1 MRAMDRRRFVPS
13 SESLEGRAMLTT
25 TATGNALNIFGGST
39 TTQNLPIT
47 FQQKEMRIEKMPL
60 NLRAL
65 EPDRFLPADTIH
77 QIQLGLNQ
85 IMSEAAPAPPKAL
98 TNYNLALRKIVFN
111 SSLSTHAADL
121 LIHGFAGSLKSAHTP
136 NPGLTTLTTAVSH
149 LVTQVD
155 TASINPVFLATNDT
169 SYLLQLALVIGQ
181 PMPAP
186 RVPSIAKTSGTRI
199 NTELSVTPLSNPTL
213 VGSYVYQTTI
223 QLINP
228 ATNAIYGQ
236 AAVAKNGQYSLRV
249 ATPLGL
255 GKHQF
260 VVRAV
265 DEVGH
270 LSHVSRVFTIKVVPP
285 KHNKTV
291 TTGQATPQGPLASLP
306 ALQSSIH

>member
-1 MRAMDRRRFVPS
+1 MDRRRFVPS
-13 SESLEGRAMLTT
+13 SESLEGRTMLTT
-25 TATGNALNIFGGST
+25 TAAGNALNFFGGTSA

-65 EPDRFLPADTIH
+65 QPDRFLPVDTIH

-85 IMSEAAPAPPKAL
+85 IMSEAAPAPPQAL

-111 SSLSTHAADL
+111 TSLSTHAADL
-121 LIHGFAGSLKSAHTP
+121 LNHGFAGSLKSAHTP
-136 NPGLTTLTTAVSH
+136 DPGLTTLTTAVSR
-149 LVTQVD
+149 LITQVD
-155 TASINPVFLATNDT
+155 TASINPVFLATNDA

-186 RVPSIAKTSGTRI
+186 RAPTIAKTSGAQI
-199 NTELSVTPLSNPTL
+199 DAGLSVTPLSNPTM
-213 VGSYVYQTTI
+213 VGSYVYQTTM
-223 QLINP
+223 QLVDP

-249 ATPLGL
+249 ATPLGV
-255 GKHQF
+255 GNHKF

-270 LSHVSRVFTIKVVPP
+270 LSHVSREFTIKVVPP
-285 KHNKTV
+285 KHQKTV
-291 TTGQATPQGPLASLP
+291 ITGQATPQGPLASMP
-306 ALQSSIH
+306 ASQSSTH